1 MRGNCDRLE
10 WDMIKRLFV
19 AAIAGLCALAAHA
32 AYPDRP
38 IRLVVPFPAG
48 SGTDIVA
55 RQLAEEMS
63 KGFGQPVIVDN
74 KPGAQG
80 IIGMNAT
87 VAAPPDGYTLVVLG
101 VTTGASNVTLYR
113 KLPYDPLRDLTAIGM
128 IAESPI
134 ALVAAPGFAAN
145 DTAGL
150 FELARKNPGKL
161 TWGYGS
167 GSAQIAAAKLVSM
180 GKVDTVPVPYKGSP
194 QALTDVMSGQIDFLF
209 VDLSVA
215 IPQIEGGK
223 IKALGV
229 TSRERFALVPD
240 IRTIN
245 ESGAPGSDLVVWF
258 ALAGPARLP
267 EEVTQR
273 VSTELTKALRSKKL
287 QQAYAH
293 HGLATRPTTPQECR
307 AFIAEEIV
315 TWGALI
321 KLAGIEPQD

>member
-1 MRGNCDRLE
+1 
-10 WDMIKRLFV
+10 
-19 AAIAGLCALAAHA
+19 
-32 AYPDRP
+32 
-38 IRLVVPFPAG
+38 
-48 SGTDIVA
+48 
-55 RQLAEEMS
+55 
-63 KGFGQPVIVDN
+63 
-74 KPGAQG
+74 
-80 IIGMNAT
+80 
-87 VAAPPDGYTLVVLG
+87 
-101 VTTGASNVTLYR
+101 
-113 KLPYDPLRDLTAIGM
+113 
-128 IAESPI
+128 
-134 ALVAAPGFAAN
+134 
-145 DTAGL
+145 
-150 FELARKNPGKL
+150 
-161 TWGYGS
+161 
-167 GSAQIAAAKLVSM
+167 M

-245 ESGAPGSDLVVWF
+245 ESGAPGYDLVVWV

-273 VSTELTKALRSKKL
+273 VSTELNKALQSKKL

-293 HGLATRPTTPQECR
+293 HGLVTRPTTPQECR

>member
-1 MRGNCDRLE
+1 
-10 WDMIKRLFV
+10 MIKKLLV
-19 AAIAGLCALAAHA
+19 AAVAGLCAFAAHA
-32 AYPDRP
+32 AYPDRAV
-38 IRLVVPFPAG
+38 RLIVPFPAG

-80 IIGMNAT
+80 IIAVNAA

-128 IAESPI
+128 VAESPI
-134 ALVAAPGFAAN
+134 ALVAAPGFPAN
-145 DTAGL
+145 DAAGL
-150 FELARKNPGKL
+150 FELARKSPGKL

-167 GSAQIAAAKLVSM
+167 GSAQVAAAKLVSM

-194 QALTDVMSGQIDFLF
+194 QALTDVMSGQIDFMF

-215 IPQIEGGK
+215 IPQLEGGK

-245 ESGAPGSDLVVWF
+245 ESGAPGYDLVVWF

-267 EEVTQR
+267 AAVTQTISD
-273 VSTELTKALRSKKL
+273 VLNKALQSKTLKEN
-287 QQAYAH
+287 YAH
-293 HGLATRPTTPQECR
+293 HGLATWSTTPQECR
-307 AFIAEEIV
+307 AFIAAEIDN
-315 TWGALI
+315 WGALI

>member
-1 MRGNCDRLE
+1 MN
-10 WDMIKRLFV
+10 IH
-19 AAIAGLCALAAHA
+19 AIDWSTTPWEPVREGVERKA
-32 AYPDRP
+32 
-38 IRLVVPFPAG
+38 F
-48 SGTDIVA
+48 SG
-55 RQLAEEMS
+55 E
-63 KGFGQPVIVDN
+63 G
-74 KPGAQG
+74 
-80 IIGMNAT
+80 AT
-87 VAAPPDGYTLVVLG
+87 VSLNRLQ
-101 VTTGASNVTLYR
+101 
-113 KLPYDPLRDLTAIGM
+113 
-128 IAESPI
+128 
-134 ALVAAPGFAAN
+134 PGHEPRPH
-145 DTAGL
+145 DHPH
-150 FELARKNPGKL
+150 E
-161 TWGYGS
+161 
-167 GSAQIAAAKLVSM
+167 QIVYIL
-180 GKVDTVPVPYKGSP
+180 
-194 QALTDVMSGQIDFLF
+194 SGQIDFLF

-245 ESGAPGSDLVVWF
+245 ESGAPGYDLVVWF

-267 EEVTQR
+267 GEITRR
-273 VSTELTKALRSKKL
+273 VSTELNKALQSKKL

>member
-1 MRGNCDRLE
+1 MGC
-10 WDMIKRLFV
+10 W
-19 AAIAGLCALAAHA
+19 
-32 AYPDRP
+32 
-38 IRLVVPFPAG
+38 
-48 SGTDIVA
+48 
-55 RQLAEEMS
+55 
-63 KGFGQPVIVDN
+63 
-74 KPGAQG
+74 
-80 IIGMNAT
+80 
-87 VAAPPDGYTLVVLG
+87 
-101 VTTGASNVTLYR
+101 
-113 KLPYDPLRDLTAIGM
+113 
-128 IAESPI
+128 
-134 ALVAAPGFAAN
+134 
-145 DTAGL
+145 
-150 FELARKNPGKL
+150 
-161 TWGYGS
+161 
-167 GSAQIAAAKLVSM
+167 VS
-180 GKVDTVPVPYKGSP
+180 
-194 QALTDVMSGQIDFLF
+194 DVMSGQIDFLF

-245 ESGAPGSDLVVWF
+245 ESGAPGYDLVVWF

-273 VSTELTKALRSKKL
+273 VSTELNKALQSKKL